1 MSSKIINDQIGSRGS
16 TFVRPLNI
24 AYNAGG
30 SGGILPTT
38 LGTEGADA
46 QRACAQKF
54 DIGQSCLPSIRDG
67 RLGRY
72 AALRKSARLCLG
84 TTQLCFDGRR
94 GGFGRGARVAC
105 PRLADDRIETARQHH
120 GDSNDADPKR

>member
-30 SGGILPTT
+30 PGGILPATS
-38 LGTEGADA
+38 GTEAADT

-54 DIGQSCLPSIRDG
+54 DIGQLVSAECPRRKAWPLRCG
-67 RLGRY
+67 RV
-72 AALRKSARLCLG
+72 ARLCLG
-84 TTQLCFDGRR
+84 RRSYVLMDGAVVLAEERGWLVPALLTT
-94 GGFGRGARVAC
+94 A
-105 PRLADDRIETARQHH
+105 
-120 GDSNDADPKR
+120 